1 MSNYSASAFS
11 EDENSSWYKAYSYI
25 KPKSEVLD
33 IGCSSGAFGEV
44 LIKNKNCIVDGVEL
58 DKGDIKKASKRLR
71 KVYDLNIETADLSII
86 NNRYDF
92 LYFGDVIEHLVQ
104 PIETLKRVKTLL
116 KPTGR
121 VVFSIP
127 NMSHLSVRLMLLSG
141 KFAYGETGLLDK
153 THLHFYTYQE
163 VQRVFSESGYKLI
176 EHNPVLKDYPKQL
189 VEEELNSVGLK
200 LTPEFMNFLTNTE
213 ASVYQFV
220 GVADPSKN
228 QKQKSM
234 KLDLVSPVDKF
245 QTYLDETIHYYE
257 NIVKANQEHIAKQQK
272 AIENQLSTI
281 KVYRTELDRKSRQI
295 DGLLSSRL
303 VRMVA
308 KTNKARKT

>member
-1 MSNYSASAFS
+1 
-11 EDENSSWYKAYSYI
+11 
-25 KPKSEVLD
+25 
-33 IGCSSGAFGEV
+33 
-44 LIKNKNCIVDGVEL
+44 
-58 DKGDIKKASKRLR
+58 
-71 KVYDLNIETADLSII
+71 
-86 NNRYDF
+86 
-92 LYFGDVIEHLVQ
+92 
-104 PIETLKRVKTLL
+104 
-116 KPTGR
+116 
-121 VVFSIP
+121 
-127 NMSHLSVRLMLLSG
+127 
-141 KFAYGETGLLDK
+141 
-153 THLHFYTYQE
+153 
-163 VQRVFSESGYKLI
+163 
-176 EHNPVLKDYPKQL
+176 
-189 VEEELNSVGLK
+189 
-200 LTPEFMNFLTNTE
+200 MNFLTNTE